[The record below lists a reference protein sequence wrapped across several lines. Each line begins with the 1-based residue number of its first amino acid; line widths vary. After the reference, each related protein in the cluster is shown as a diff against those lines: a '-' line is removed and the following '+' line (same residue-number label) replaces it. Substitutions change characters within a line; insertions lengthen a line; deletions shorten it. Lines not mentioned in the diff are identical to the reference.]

1 MINKN
6 VEECA
11 KVRKSIMIPM
21 TLIFFFV
28 ITIGVIKP
36 NMLYNIEDNIVTW
49 ATKSF
54 GWLFQL
60 SAVFFIYMFMDYV
73 FKIWIYKIRRKRC
86 TANYELLELV
96 LYIINSW
103 YRYGNIILGNSRAYN
118 PLYES
123 SRIYGD
129 NSRK

>member
-36 NMLYNIEDNIVTW
+36 NMLYNIENNIVTW

-60 SAVFFIYMFMDYV
+60 SDVFFLFICLWIMFS
-73 FKIWIYKIRRKRC
+73 K
-86 TANYELLELV
+86 
-96 LYIINSW
+96 
-103 YRYGNIILGNSRAYN
+103 
-118 PLYES
+118 
-123 SRIYGD
+123 
-129 NSRK
+129 

>member
-21 TLIFFFV
+21 TLIFLFV

-36 NMLYNIEDNIVTW
+36 NMLYNIENNIVTW

-60 SAVFFIYMFMDYV
+60 SAVFFYLYVYGLCFQNMD
-73 FKIWIYKIRRKRC
+73 
-86 TANYELLELV
+86 L
-96 LYIINSW
+96 
-103 YRYGNIILGNSRAYN
+103 
-118 PLYES
+118 
-123 SRIYGD
+123 
-129 NSRK
+129 